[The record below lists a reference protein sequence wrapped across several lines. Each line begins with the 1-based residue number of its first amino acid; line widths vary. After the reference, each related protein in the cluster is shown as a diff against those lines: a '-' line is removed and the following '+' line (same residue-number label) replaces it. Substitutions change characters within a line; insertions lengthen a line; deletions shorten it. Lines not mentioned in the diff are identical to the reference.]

1 MNDRP
6 AMIAP
11 QKNGKQRLDSRPQ
24 SPFPP
29 PPFRAPSP
37 QHYPSR
43 RPLKIDSFTANSSSS
58 TMPLPL
64 NPSSPQIQ
72 FSRRNKNHEPLF

>member
-1 MNDRP
+1 MNARP

-11 QKNGKQRLDSRPQ
+11 PKNGKPRLDSHPPF
-24 SPFPP
+24 PFPP
-29 PPFRAPSP
+29 QPFRAPSP